1 MILKEAYN
9 WYLSNNPNTLR
20 SSQLNKV
27 IGEIEDDFDFE
38 KVICIET
45 GASHNWDD
53 GCVGAF
59 FAKVCELTNGEFH
72 SVDINPELVN
82 NSKLLYNSLG
92 FTNITHYI
100 NDSVNYLNNTKVIP
114 NLVHLDSW
122 DLDLTN
128 PFPSALHGW
137 QEFIAIEGK
146 MPIGSI
152 LIVDDNFFKDTWVSW
167 DYLDSRESKKITI
180 TYPIVGKGSNI
191 WHFVNSGKS
200 NWKKLSK
207 DTVGSN
213 QKLIFKKIK
222 L

>member
-1 MILKEAYN
+1 M
-9 WYLSNNPNTLR
+9 
-20 SSQLNKV
+20 
-27 IGEIEDDFDFE
+27 
-38 KVICIET
+38 
-45 GASHNWDD
+45 
-53 GCVGAF
+53 
-59 FAKVCELTNGEFH
+59 
-72 SVDINPELVN
+72 
-82 NSKLLYNSLG
+82 
-92 FTNITHYI
+92 
-100 NDSVNYLNNTKVIP
+100 
-114 NLVHLDSW
+114 
-122 DLDLTN
+122 
-128 PFPSALHGW
+128 
-137 QEFIAIEGK
+137 AIEGK

>member
-1 MILKEAYN
+1 MILQEAYS
-9 WYLSNNPNTLR
+9 WYSKYNPTQLR
-20 SSQLNKV
+20 STQLTKV
-27 IGEIEDDFDFE
+27 IEEIEDDFNF
-38 KVICIET
+38 KKIICIET

-53 GCVGAF
+53 GCVGVF

-72 SVDINPELVN
+72 SVDINP
-82 NSKLLYNSLG
+82 
-92 FTNITHYI
+92 
-100 NDSVNYLNNTKVIP
+100 DLNNTKVIP

-167 DYLDSRESKKITI
+167 DYLDGRESKKITI